1 MFRKRKRRLSQNE
14 RMKKNERTA
23 HLVAIMPWK
32 TTDIVVEKDVEKK
45 EKKVEKRC

>member
-14 RMKKNERTA
+14 RMKKNERNA
-23 HLVAIMPWK
+23 HLVAVMLEK
-32 TTDIVVEKDVEKK
+32 VADIVVEKDVEKK